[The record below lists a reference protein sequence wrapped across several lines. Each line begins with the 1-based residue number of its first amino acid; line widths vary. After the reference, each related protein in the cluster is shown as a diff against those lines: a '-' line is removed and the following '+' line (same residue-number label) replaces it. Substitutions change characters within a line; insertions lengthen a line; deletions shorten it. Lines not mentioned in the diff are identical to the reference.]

1 MTCAGAPVRC
11 VRRHTCHWG
20 DPHPS
25 LQDIH
30 RMKVKTKL
38 HHLLFIKTPPFNAAI
53 CQLEE
58 RMFKAFRQKMGTLTE
73 DNTDLCFF
81 TCDDLP
87 PDNIQLL
94 RLTPAITCFT
104 SLSLNS
110 VFCHLGFT
118 VKQQQQQQNKPRTEE
133 KLIHQLAPGGEYKKG
148 LLDFLCSDLSH
159 LATRNCRNAQTQ
171 DGNK

>member
-1 MTCAGAPVRC
+1 
-11 VRRHTCHWG
+11 
-20 DPHPS
+20 
-25 LQDIH
+25 
-30 RMKVKTKL
+30 MKVKKKL

-94 RLTPAITCFT
+94 RLTPAITRFT
-104 SLSLNS
+104 SLS
-110 VFCHLGFT
+110 
-118 VKQQQQQQNKPRTEE
+118 
-133 KLIHQLAPGGEYKKG
+133 
-148 LLDFLCSDLSH
+148 
-159 LATRNCRNAQTQ
+159 
-171 DGNK
+171 